1 MLTVVFLA
9 GFILYQWK
17 YLPASVAS
25 ISFFLPTVRGPASL
39 VRWHESAS
47 SCLQEAPV
55 IPVTRKSLWLA
66 IEELLHTELFV
77 NKTASLL
84 SGAVRIPTEVYDVMG
99 PVGEDPRWEAFAPL
113 HEYLLQAFPLIHMK
127 LQLTKMNTYGLAYV
141 WEGSDGALKPL
152 LLTAHQDVVPVD
164 PATIS
169 NWTYPPYSGHYDGTR
184 IWGRGSADDKNG
196 LISILAAVE
205 TLLEHDFAPAR
216 TVVLAFGFDEEATG
230 QQGAKQIGRY
240 LLDIYGENA
249 FAMLVDEGDPIEDTY
264 GAPFARPAI
273 SEKGYFDLQIQ
284 VSAPGGHSSVP
295 PPHTAIGFLSSLIAA
310 YESGA
315 PRSHLTRGSAAYTHA
330 QCLAAHAPRLP
341 PNLRADI
348 RAAHSSDAAL
358 RRAEAA
364 LFAED
369 PALAAGGRTTV
380 AVDVV
385 WGGVKSNALPE
396 GAGVVVNHRVAV
408 DSSVSALKDHAVAV
422 LRPVADALNVTL
434 VAFPD
439 DGDTLFSRREI
450 SSVAR
455 AGTVTL
461 SDAFGTALEPAPV
474 SPTDSAQWKVLAGTI
489 RAAWGAPHPGLDRAL
504 NKPAS
509 VQVPLQGEAEPDI
522 VVVPSLLAGNTDTQ
536 FYWALTPH
544 IFRYNHY
551 YARDGPADGSIHTVD
566 EVCEAEGFV
575 GMVKFFVGLMLNA
588 DESRDM

>member
-1 MLTVVFLA
+1 MRLTVFRVALLPVLTVVFLA
-9 GFILYQWK
+9 GFILCQWK

-25 ISFFLPTVRGPASL
+25 ISFFLPTVCEPASL

-47 SCLQEAPV
+47 SCLQEAPL
-55 IPVTRKSLWLA
+55 IPVTHKSLWRA

-77 NKTASLL
+77 NKTANLL

-99 PVGEDPRWEAFAPL
+99 PVGEDPRWEAFAL
-113 HEYLLQAFPLIHMK
+113 LREYLLQAFPLIHMK
-127 LQLTKMNTYGLAYV
+127 LQLTKVNTYGLAYV
-141 WEGSDGALKPL
+141 WEGSDGSLKPL

-164 PATIS
+164 SATIS

-205 TLLEHDFAPAR
+205 TLLEHNFAPAR

-249 FAMLVDEGDPIEDTY
+249 FAMLVDEGDSIEDTY

-295 PPHTAIGFLSSLIAA
+295 PPHT
-310 YESGA
+310 
-315 PRSHLTRGSAAYTHA
+315 
-330 QCLAAHAPRLP
+330 CLAAHAPRLP

-489 RAAWGAPHPGLDRAL
+489 RAAWGVPHPGLDRAL